1 MRPKGEAKPPR
12 RPRVM
17 TWRLVI
23 VSLVVGVVL
32 AVASVPVAAVIVAH
46 TRSRIRVYDLVERFE
61 RDGHMVYVRHYNYTL
76 GLAAWWSSGSEPIS
90 DTPVLAAQFNL
101 PGMRRVEHD
110 SRPRDVRTV
119 FDGKFRTAESYR
131 AGFPFH
137 SAKALGRASHDE
149 NFSAGMWRT
158 TVRGERCSIPYLPH
172 WPGLLGNVL
181 FYTLLV
187 LVPLVLLRW
196 RKLRRRARRGLCV
209 ACGYE
214 LGEGVGACPECGLA
228 RAGA

>member
-1 MRPKGEAKPPR
+1 MRPRREAKPPR
-12 RPRVM
+12 RPRVI
-17 TWRLVI
+17 TWRLVL

-32 AVASVPVAAVIVAH
+32 AVVSVPVAAVIVAH
-46 TRSRIRVYDLVERFE
+46 TRTRIRVYDLVERFE
-61 RDGHMVYVRHYNYTL
+61 REGHMVYVRRYDYTL
-76 GLAAWWSSGSEPIS
+76 GLATWWNSGSEPIS
-90 DTPVLAAQFNL
+90 DTPVLAPQFNL
-101 PGMRRVEHD
+101 PGMQRVAHD
-110 SRPRDVRTV
+110 SRPRDVRTI
-119 FDGKFRTAESYR
+119 FDGQVRTAESYR

-137 SAKALGRASHDE
+137 SAKAIGRGGYAEAYSK
-149 NFSAGMWRT
+149 GMWRT

-187 LVPLVLLRW
+187 LTPLVLLRW
-196 RKLRRRARRGLCV
+196 RTLHRRARRGLCP

-214 LGEGVGACPECGLA
+214 LGEGVSACPECGLA